1 MTALTQPIQS
11 VPGQRTRCCS
21 AYPLM
26 LGGLLFSQL
35 ALGAGQTE
43 LMACR
48 ELRDDQQ
55 RLNCYDALAHQS
67 DTSEA
72 SAMALAS
79 ESHDGAPHLQAASAP
94 ESSPLS
100 THWEIDPESKN
111 GLWTFRAHKPNYF
124 LLGRYTDKVNYQ
136 PYDTYLRSVGD
147 PNVGLDHTE
156 SKFQLSFKLK
166 TAENLFGR
174 GIDVWFGYT
183 QQSHW
188 QVYNKRISAP
198 FRETNYE
205 PEVFVTIPADYNLLG
220 LKGRFINVG
229 FVHQSNGQSNV
240 LSRSWNRIYAQ
251 AGFEYGDNFS
261 LLVKPWYRIPE
272 KSGTDDNPHI
282 TDYMG
287 NFELVAH
294 YKFGKHSF
302 SALGR
307 STFEFK
313 RGQVQLD
320 WSYPLYQKLRG
331 YLQLTTGHGE
341 SLIDYNHHQN
351 TLGIGVMLLDWM

>member
-1 MTALTQPIQS
+1 MTKLAQS
-11 VPGQRTRCCS
+11 MPGRHAKCC
-21 AYPLM
+21 AYTAM
-26 LGGLLFSQL
+26 LSGLLVSQL
-35 ALGAGQTE
+35 ALGAAQSA

-55 RLNCYDALAHQS
+55 RLNCYDALARQS
-67 DTSEA
+67 DTREMP
-72 SAMALAS
+72 AMLAAS
-79 ESHDGAPHLQAASAP
+79 ENDEDAPRRQTETVP
-94 ESSPLS
+94 DISPLAA
-100 THWEIDPESKN
+100 HWEIDPESKN
-111 GLWTFRAHKPNYF
+111 GLWTFRAQKPNYF

-136 PYDTYLRSVGD
+136 PYDAYLRSVGD

-166 TAENLFGR
+166 TLENLFGR

-205 PEVFVTIPADYNLLG
+205 PEVFVTIPTDYKLLG
-220 LKGRFINVG
+220 LKGRFVNVG

-251 AGFEYGDNFS
+251 AGFEYGDSFS
-261 LLVKPWYRIPE
+261 LLFKPWYRIPE
-272 KSGTDDNPHI
+272 KSGADDNPHI

-294 YKFGKHSF
+294 YKVGNHSF

-313 RGQVQLD
+313 RGQVQVD

-331 YLQLTTGHGE
+331 YLQFTSGHGE
-341 SLIDYNHHQN
+341 SLIDYNQHQN
-351 TLGIGVMLLDWM
+351 TLGIGVMLTDWM